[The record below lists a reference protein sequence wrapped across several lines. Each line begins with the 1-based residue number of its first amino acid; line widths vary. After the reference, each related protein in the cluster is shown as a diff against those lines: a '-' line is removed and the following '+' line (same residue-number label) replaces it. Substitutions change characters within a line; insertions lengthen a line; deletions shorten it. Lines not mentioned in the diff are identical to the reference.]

1 MAQVELDEDCCRLL
15 GLRKQGGFLYS
26 VPSRGPWL
34 LGLWAGHS
42 ATPVRSL
49 PHEQFGQS
57 YFHFLVCLGL
67 SGIGLSQS
75 NLLGFGKEGSR
86 TNILTV

>member
-1 MAQVELDEDCCRLL
+1 MAQIELDVDCFL

-34 LGLWAGHS
+34 LGVWAGHS
-42 ATPVRSL
+42 APLVRSL
-49 PHEQFGQS
+49 LHEQFGQS

-67 SGIGLSQS
+67 SGIGLS
-75 NLLGFGKEGSR
+75 NL
-86 TNILTV
+86 IC